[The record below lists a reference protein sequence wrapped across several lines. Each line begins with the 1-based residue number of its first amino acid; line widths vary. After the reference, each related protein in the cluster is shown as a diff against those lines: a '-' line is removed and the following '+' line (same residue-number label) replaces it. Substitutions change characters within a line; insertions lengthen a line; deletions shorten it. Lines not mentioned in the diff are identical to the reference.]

1 MSQLF
6 LSQTP
11 QLEDYWRAIIL
22 FGRNVASYKFALAK
36 SLLELRPESGQLIKL
51 EELARPFSQHV
62 SLHLKH
68 ADKQATSATSRFL
81 DACRRFNDG
90 KTTQEDL
97 VEQTVRLGFNNV
109 IDAFHCVGADQIDP
123 RFFVDRRTDR
133 NGIEITDQFSVLART
148 EHIQSLSGEVE
159 ARWRLVETA
168 WELGLSAN
176 VLDIEY
182 DKQTEGLLALSGGQR
197 RTAVTGCRD
206 ALNGYQKGACFYCFR
221 TISLTEQEKSPDVDH
236 FFPHV
241 LKGHEFGR
249 DVDGVWNLVLACRE
263 CNRGSN
269 GKFMKV
275 PTVELLERLYRR
287 NNFLISSH
295 HPLRETLIRQI
306 GSSPVDQRKFLQAC
320 HNDAKQALIHEWEA
334 AELREPMF

>member
-51 EELARPFSQHV
+51 EELARPFSRHV

-68 ADKQATSATSRFL
+68 ADKQATSATSKFL
-81 DACRRFNDG
+81 DACRRSNAG
-90 KTTQEDL
+90 EITEEQL
-97 VEQTVRLGFNNV
+97 VEQTVQLGFNNV
-109 IDAFHCVGADQIDP
+109 IDAFHCVGTDQIDP

-133 NGIEITDQFSVLART
+133 KGIEITDQFSALVRT
-148 EHIQSLSGEVE
+148 EHMQSLPGEVE

-168 WELGLSAN
+168 WELGLAAN

-182 DKQTEGLLALSGGQR
+182 DKPTEGLLALSGRHR

-221 TISLTEQEKSPDVDH
+221 TISLTEQKMSPDVDH

-241 LKGHEFGR
+241 LKGHAFGR

-263 CNRGSN
+263 CNRGPN
-269 GKFMKV
+269 GKSIKV
-275 PTVELLERLYRR
+275 PTLKLLKRLYQR

-306 GSSPVDQRKFLQAC
+306 GSSPVDQSKFLQAC
-320 HNDAKQALIHEWEA
+320 HSDAIKALIHEWETT
-334 AELREPMF
+334 PVQNPTF